1 MKDPFGDD
9 EGDFD
14 LNYLIS
20 RHLKVYIR
28 NNLVFLEKFQLSIA
42 VGAAINDGRS
52 FWSLP
57 SDERG
62 EWNNEPTIDQ
72 NSAVATFWNEKVLKY
87 LKQTNHE
94 VNDHSLITLL

>member
-52 FWSLP
+52 F
-57 SDERG
+57 
-62 EWNNEPTIDQ
+62 
-72 NSAVATFWNEKVLKY
+72 
-87 LKQTNHE
+87 
-94 VNDHSLITLL
+94 